1 MSGDHNMNS
10 FSDEL
15 EHQQA
20 QEEAHYWF
28 ALSDVV
34 SYIDT
39 IGVEKVLIDLSMML
53 QERQNEDALP
63 FTRLALDANFVPACI
78 FMIGRWVQCH
88 SQPQ

>member
-1 MSGDHNMNS
+1 MSGDHNMHS

-53 QERQNEDALP
+53 QERQKIKQERERTEDYDEL
-63 FTRLALDANFVPACI
+63 F
-78 FMIGRWVQCH
+78 
-88 SQPQ
+88 

>member
-1 MSGDHNMNS
+1 MSGDHNMYI
-10 FSDEL
+10 DCPREYD
-15 EHQQA
+15 QA

-53 QERQNEDALP
+53 QERNKIKQERERTEDYDEL
-63 FTRLALDANFVPACI
+63 F
-78 FMIGRWVQCH
+78 
-88 SQPQ
+88 

>member
-1 MSGDHNMNS
+1 MSGDHNMYSN
-10 FSDEL
+10 EL
-15 EHQQA
+15 ETQQA

-53 QERQNEDALP
+53 QERHKIKQERERAEDYDEL
-63 FTRLALDANFVPACI
+63 F
-78 FMIGRWVQCH
+78 
-88 SQPQ
+88 

>member
-1 MSGDHNMNS
+1 MQLEDHR
-10 FSDEL
+10 DAL

-39 IGVEKVLIDLSMML
+39 IGVEKVLIDLSMLL
-53 QERQNEDALP
+53 QERKKIKQESERSEDYDEL
-63 FTRLALDANFVPACI
+63 F
-78 FMIGRWVQCH
+78 
-88 SQPQ
+88 